1 LTGLKKNQD
10 LSIEQ
15 MRGKIEFLYDK
26 ISVSRQCELL
36 GLSRATLYYQSRGIN
51 EYNLK
56 IMRLIDEQYLNTP
69 FYGSR
74 RMTAL
79 LQRKGYDVNR
89 KRIRRLMVLMG
100 IQAIYPGPNL
110 SKACKEHE
118 IYPYLLRELDINRP
132 NQVWCSDITY
142 IRLKSGFIYLVAIM
156 DWFSR
161 KVLSWEV
168 SITLESDFCIRALE
182 RALMKYGKP
191 EIFNTD
197 QGVQFTCRNFI
208 KVLKSQDIKISMD
221 GKGRAL
227 DNIFI
232 ERLWRSLKY
241 EEVYLKDYESVKVA
255 VVNLRQYF
263 DFYNHERLHQSLDY
277 QTPEEVYISSINEQV
292 EERKRA

>member
-1 LTGLKKNQD
+1 MTGLKKNQD

-15 MRGKIEFLYDK
+15 MRGKIEFLNDK
-26 ISVSRQCELL
+26 ISVSRQCALL

-100 IQAIYPGPNL
+100 IQAIYPGRNL

-118 IYPYLLRELDINRP
+118 IYPYLLRELDIDRP

-161 KVLSWEV
+161 RVLSWEV
-168 SITLESDFCIRALE
+168 SISLESDFCIRALE
-182 RALMKYGKP
+182 RALLKYGKP

-197 QGVQFTCRNFI
+197 QGVQFTCKNFI
-208 KVLKSQDIKISMD
+208 KVLKSQNIKISMD

-277 QTPEEVYISSINEQV
+277 RTPEEVYISSINEQV

>member
-1 LTGLKKNQD
+1 
-10 LSIEQ
+10 
-15 MRGKIEFLYDK
+15 MRGKIEFSNED
-26 ISVSRQCELL
+26 ISISKQCELL
-36 GLSRATLYYQSRGIN
+36 GLARATLYYQPRDIN

-74 RMTAL
+74 RMTAF
-79 LQRKGYDVNR
+79 LQRKGYNVNR
-89 KRIRRLMVLMG
+89 KRIKRLMVLMG
-100 IQAIYPGPNL
+100 IQAIYPAPNL
-110 SKACKEHE
+110 SKACKDHE
-118 IYPYLLRELDINRP
+118 FFPYLLRELDINRP

-142 IRLKSGFIYLVAIM
+142 IRLNSGFIYLVAIM

-168 SITLESDFCIRALE
+168 SITLESDFCVRALE
-182 RALMKYGKP
+182 RALLKYGKP

-197 QGVQFTCRNFI
+197 QGVQFTSKNFI
-208 KVLKSQDIKISMD
+208 KVLKSRNIKISMD

-263 DFYNHERLHQSLDY
+263 NFYNQERPHQSLDY
-277 QTPEEVYISSINEQV
+277 QTPDEVYISSIGEQI
-292 EERKRA
+292 EEGKRA

>member
-15 MRGKIEFLYDK
+15 MRGKIEFLNDK
-26 ISVSRQCELL
+26 ISVSRQCALL

-100 IQAIYPGPNL
+100 IQAIYPGRNL

-118 IYPYLLRELDINRP
+118 IYPYLLRELDIDRP

-161 KVLSWEV
+161 RVLSWEV
-168 SITLESDFCIRALE
+168 SISLESDFCIRALE
-182 RALMKYGKP
+182 RALLKYGKP

-197 QGVQFTCRNFI
+197 QGVQFTCKNFI
-208 KVLKSQDIKISMD
+208 KVLKSQNIKISMD

-277 QTPEEVYISSINEQV
+277 RTPEEVYISSINEQV

>member
-1 LTGLKKNQD
+1 
-10 LSIEQ
+10 
-15 MRGKIEFLYDK
+15 MRGKIEFLNDK
-26 ISVSRQCELL
+26 ISVSRQCALL

-100 IQAIYPGPNL
+100 IQAIYPGRNL

-118 IYPYLLRELDINRP
+118 IYPYLLRELDIDRP

-161 KVLSWEV
+161 RVLSWEV
-168 SITLESDFCIRALE
+168 SISLESDFCIRALE
-182 RALMKYGKP
+182 RALLKYGKP

-197 QGVQFTCRNFI
+197 QGVQFTCKNFI
-208 KVLKSQDIKISMD
+208 KVLKSQNIKISMD

-277 QTPEEVYISSINEQV
+277 RTPEEVYISSINEQV